1 MKQTSEKE
9 TFRPYIP
16 SDKVVPEFTVTSVVL
31 GILLAVVFG
40 GANAYLG
47 LRVGMTVSASIP
59 VAVISMGVL
68 RILLK
73 RKSILENN
81 MVQTI
86 GSAGESLAA
95 GGIFTLPALFMWA
108 EESSA
113 IAVPSFATIAI
124 LAISGGVLGVLF
136 MVPLRRALIVEEH
149 GVLPFPEGTACSEV
163 LRAGEAEGDK
173 SKKVFRGLGIAA
185 LYKFLADGCRIFPSE
200 VSWEIPAYK
209 GSAIGADVLPALVG
223 VGYICGARVSSYLLG
238 GAVLGWFVIMPV
250 FVLVGGDTVL
260 FPATQA
266 IRTLSPGILWGSY
279 VRYIGAGA
287 VAAGGILSLIKAFP
301 LILSTFRSA
310 VRGYGKTGGTKRT
323 EQELPMKCVLFGILA
338 VMLVLWLLPSIPVT
352 LLSACLIVLFG
363 FFFATVSA
371 RMVGLVGSSNNPV
384 SGMAIAT
391 LLLAS
396 IVLKSTGNTG
406 IAGMTTAIAIGT
418 VICIIA
424 AMAGDNIAGSEDRL
438 YRRGDTGAAAGGR
451 IDRCG
456 CLRTCN
462 RRCIVSPSCRVEIW
476 FAGITGTTGNLDED
490 GRGRCHGRK
499 SSVDADL
506 CRCIHRRDGGDSWDT
521 GTAFCHWIISSDLS
535 VHTDHG
541 GGPDPALAREKKKI
555 LRG

>member
-59 VAVISMGVL
+59 AAVISMGVL

-136 MVPLRRALIVEEH
+136 MVPLRQALIVEEH

-173 SKKVFRGLGIAA
+173 SKKVFRGLGVAA

-424 AMAGDNIAGSEDRL
+424 AMAGDTS
-438 YRRGDTGAAAGGR
+438 
-451 IDRCG
+451 
-456 CLRTCN
+456 
-462 RRCIVSPSCRVEIW
+462 
-476 FAGITGTTGNLDED
+476 
-490 GRGRCHGRK
+490 
-499 SSVDADL
+499 
-506 CRCIHRRDGGDSWDT
+506 
-521 GTAFCHWIISSDLS
+521 
-535 VHTDHG
+535 
-541 GGPDPALAREKKKI
+541 
-555 LRG
+555 

>member
-16 SDKVVPEFTVTSVVL
+16 SDRVVPEFTVTLVVL

-59 VAVISMGVL
+59 AAVISMGVL

-424 AMAGDNIAGSEDRL
+424 AMAGDTSQDLKTGYIVGATPVRQQVGELIGAVVSGLAIGGVLYLLHAAWKFGSPELPAPQATLMKMVVEGVMGGNLPWTLIFVGVFIAGM
-438 YRRGDTGAAAGGR
+438 
-451 IDRCG
+451 
-456 CLRTCN
+456 
-462 RRCIVSPSCRVEIW
+462 VEILGIPVLP
-476 FAGITGTTGNLDED
+476 FAIGLYLPIY
-490 GRGRCHGRK
+490 
-499 SSVDADL
+499 
-506 CRCIHRRDGGDSWDT
+506 
-521 GTAFCHWIISSDLS
+521 LS
-535 VHTDHG
+535 TPIMVG
-541 GGPDPALAREKKKI
+541 A
-555 LRG
+555 